1 MVRITLAL
9 LFLACICAA
18 VQGEPAAPPV
28 SPVTAPRFT
37 RTIYLI
43 RHGDYEM
50 TPQGDEDVI
59 NGLTPLGLAQARL
72 IAARLR
78 GMPVEFPSLTSSTM
92 TRARETAQVIGQRFP
107 QLKLQTTAQ
116 LRECL
121 PRTQR
126 ADVMKGATP
135 AELDAAEIQLNR
147 AFASWFVPAKGADQ
161 HDIVVCHGNV
171 IRYFVMKALGVDPQA
186 WLGLS
191 VAHCSL
197 TIIQVPS
204 AGAFKVLAVGDT
216 GHIPPNL
223 LSGLSKMA
231 PELTAPKATP

>member
-1 MVRITLAL
+1 VFVL
-9 LFLACICAA
+9 LSLSCAA
-18 VQGEPAAPPV
+18 VVAQGGPELPAA
-28 SPVTAPRFT
+28 SPVTASGFT
-37 RTIYLI
+37 RTIYLV
-43 RHGDYEM
+43 RHGDYDM

-78 GMPVEFPSLTSSTM
+78 GVPVEFSSLTSSTM
-92 TRARETAQVIGQRFP
+92 TRARETAQVIGQMFP
-107 QLKLQTTAQ
+107 QLKLQTTPQ

-121 PRTQR
+121 PRTR
-126 ADVMKGATP
+126 RVDVMKGATP
-135 AELDAAEIQLNR
+135 AELDAAETQLNR
-147 AFASWFVPAKGADQ
+147 AFATWFVPAKGADQ
-161 HDIVVCHGNV
+161 RDIIVCHGNV

-197 TIIQVPS
+197 TVIQVS
-204 AGAFKVLAVGDT
+204 STGTFKVLAVGDT

-223 LSGLSKMA
+223 LSGLTKTA
-231 PELTAPKATP
+231 PELTAPKAAP